1 MMAGQVRKPN
11 NREFDIR
18 PDETYSDWKRR
29 KAEEEG
35 KGSGMGQKNKK
46 DTSNWSDAQKRGRR
60 SRNKGMRKQNE
71 ARKQLRVPNARFR
84 SNMGNEENWRGELR
98 FEVKAGKQVQTLWN
112 RYLKAKEQNDA
123 NLPNDPRPF
132 VFVAKPDGTS
142 DGLVCF
148 NIKDLD
154 EFCVAYG
161 LHVKGVKYRNTFE
174 EE

>member
-1 MMAGQVRKPN
+1 MAGQVSRKN

-35 KGSGMGQKNKK
+35 RSPGMGQKNKK
-46 DTSNWSDAQKRGRR
+46 DTSNWSEAQKRGRR

-98 FEVKAGKQVQTLWN
+98 FEVKAGKQIDSIWN
-112 RYLKAKEQNDA
+112 KYLKMEEQSNS
-123 NLPNDPRPF
+123 NLADYGADKKPF
-132 VFVAKPDGTS
+132 VAVIKPDGTT
-142 DGLVCF
+142 DGLVMF
-148 NIKDLD
+148 RISDVENVVTG
-154 EFCVAYG
+154 FFM
-161 LHVKGVKYRNTFE
+161 NWE
-174 EE
+174 EYEN

>member
-1 MMAGQVRKPN
+1 VAGQIKKVN

-18 PDETYSDWKRR
+18 DDETYSDWKRR

-98 FEVKAGKQVQTLWN
+98 FEVKAGKQIQTIWTKF
-112 RYLKAKEQNDA
+112 LKMEEQSNA
-123 NLPNDPRPF
+123 NQAEFGSGKKPF
-132 VFVAKPDGTS
+132 VGVLKPDGTS
-142 DGLVCF
+142 DGLVMF
-148 NIKDLD
+148 RISDIENVVTGFVI
-154 EFCVAYG
+154 
-161 LHVKGVKYRNTFE
+161 NWE
-174 EE
+174 EYEE